1 MSQIC
6 HISDLGYLS
15 SSNNCFKL
23 LAHMSF
29 SFNDL
34 ELVE

>member
-6 HISDLGYLS
+6 HINDLGLLYPS
-15 SSNNCFKL
+15 KNCFKL

-34 ELVE
+34 ELIE